1 MMTNKFHSI
10 TVVLE
15 NDIREDEAQKIIDAI
30 YQLRGVIKVSGNV
43 ADLLDFIGTSRA
55 KHDLAIKMLSILKDG

>member
-1 MMTNKFHSI
+1 MTNKFNSL

-15 NDIREDEAQKIIDAI
+15 NDIREDDAQKIIDAI

-43 ADLLDFIGTSRA
+43 ADLLGFVGTSRA
-55 KHDLAIKMLSILKDG
+55 KHDLAIKMLSVLKDE

>member
-1 MMTNKFHSI
+1 MTDRFHSL

-15 NDIREDEAQKIIDAI
+15 NDIREDDAQKLIDAI

-43 ADLLDFIGTSRA
+43 VDIHDYIAMSRA
-55 KHDLAIKMLSILKDG
+55 KHKLTVEMLSILQDK